1 MSTVITEMVL
11 CEDVRLTKKRIRSKI
26 LLRLNLQK
34 EENRD
39 RKSKELKEKLLR
51 TKVFKKAKAV
61 MFYIS
66 LGGEPETSGMI
77 DAARSLGKIVM
88 VPVCMK
94 NNTIIRPCLLED
106 SAKLRVGPYGIREP
120 ALERPVP
127 LDNLDLVIVPGVA
140 FDKKGNRLGRGK
152 GYYDRFLKI
161 LSPKAHTIGLA
172 FDFQILPSVPVQ
184 AHDVS
189 VEKVLFA

>member
-1 MSTVITEMVL
+1 MLTQFDEKA
-11 CEDVRLTKKRIRSKI
+11 RLTKRRIRSKI
-26 LLRLNLQK
+26 LLKLKIQK

-39 RKSKELKEKLLR
+39 RKSRALKAKLLR
-51 TKVFKKAKAV
+51 TKVFKKAKAI

-66 LGGEPETSGMI
+66 LGGEPDTSGMI
-77 DAARSLGKIVM
+77 TAARSLGKIVM

-94 NNTIIRPCLLED
+94 NKILIRPCLLED

-152 GYYDRFLKI
+152 GYYDRFLAI
-161 LSPKAHTIGLA
+161 LSPKTATIGLA

-189 VEKVLFA
+189 VGKVLFA